1 MRKTHAL
8 IGIAELYFYLR

>member
-8 IGIAELYFYLR
+8 IGITELYFYLR